1 MDKHKEEQLLYR
13 ISELIKENKELTQQ
27 IKELNNEKHKLEKE
41 KSQLENTIAQIPP
54 EHLPQGAKYPSKT
67 RSLRF
72 EMATVL
78 YADLQGLQK
87 ITQQADDNS
96 NSDTPSEIMDELD
109 NIFLEFNKI
118 VKKYKIERIKTIG
131 DAYMAAGGVPE
142 KNITN
147 PVDVALAAIEM
158 QDYMNSLK
166 KEYEA
171 QNREFWDFRI
181 GIHTGPVTANFH
193 GRKKLSYDLK
203 GDTVHIAT
211 RIASVGEFGDI
222 NISIMTYEMIKQY
235 FNCDYTGKIPVKY
248 KGDMEILRLKRIKP
262 AFSLHRKKGRTPNQI
277 FMTKYLLRQFTDLQE
292 VILDRLEK
300 ELPSYLYYHNVKH
313 TIDVINQAELIGY
326 GEGVDDEA
334 ILLLKT
340 AALFHDAGHIIGYD
354 NHEYYGV
361 QLAKEYLPYYK
372 YNQQQIDNIADLIMA
387 TKIPPDPKNTLEK
400 IMCDADLDYLGR
412 SDFIPVSNTLYKE
425 LKEQNKVGDIND
437 WNKLQLKFIS
447 KHNYFTE
454 TALNL
459 REVNKQKQIERLKEL
474 IKNYEEGV
482 EFEKK
487 PDSDSKE
494 NDNI

>member
-1 MDKHKEEQLLYR
+1 MDKHKEEQLLFR
-13 ISELIKENKELTQQ
+13 ISELMKENKELTQQ
-27 IKELNNEKHKLEKE
+27 IKDLNNEKRKLEKE
-41 KSQLENTIAQIPP
+41 KEQLENTIAQIPS
-54 EHLPQGAKYPSKT
+54 ESLPQGVKYPSKN

-78 YADLQGLQK
+78 YADLQGLQE
-87 ITQQADDNS
+87 ITQQSEKNTNTGYS
-96 NSDTPSEIMDELD
+96 SDIMDELD

-147 PVDVALAAIEM
+147 PVDVALAAMEM
-158 QDYMNSLK
+158 QDYMNKLK
-166 KEYEA
+166 EEYES
-171 QNREFWDFRI
+171 QNRKFWDYRI

-248 KGDMEILRLKRIKP
+248 KGDMEILKLKRIKP
-262 AFSLHRKKGRTPNQI
+262 AYSLNRKIGRIPNQI
-277 FMTKYLLRQFTDLQE
+277 LITKYLLRQFTDLQE
-292 VILDRLEK
+292 LILDRLEK

-326 GEGVDDEA
+326 GEGVDDED

-361 QLAKEYLPYYK
+361 QLAKEYLPNYK
-372 YNQQQIDNIADLIMA
+372 YNQQQIDNIADLIMS
-387 TKIPPDPKNTLEK
+387 TKIPPDPQNLLEK

-425 LKEQNKVGDIND
+425 LKEQNKVGDINE

-447 KHNYFTE
+447 NHNYFTE

-459 REVNKQKQIERLKEL
+459 REVNKQKQIERIKAL
-474 IKNYEEGV
+474 IQDYEDGV
-482 EFEKK
+482 EFEKNPESSNQQK
-487 PDSDSKE
+487 K
-494 NDNI
+494 